1 MTWSLQIRNG
11 DLTLAAA
18 HYGTV
23 TGEQK
28 LVQDFRAYLLERMG
42 TDDMHPD
49 YGSLLDGGRLPSG
62 RSVQGII
69 GETDPDIAE
78 LTISTEI
85 KRIANEYQARQ
96 LERAKED
103 RQIYGKTTLTRGEV
117 LLSVDKIDFV
127 QDMDA
132 LQITVVL
139 STATDQQA
147 IFDLEIPIS

>member
-1 MTWSLQIRNG
+1 LKSHGQFVDINTLKIEMTWSLQIRNG

-103 RQIYGKTTLTRGEV
+103 RQIYDARGGPPKRGQNR
-117 LLSVDKIDFV
+117 LCTGHGRSSNHSGIKYGD
-127 QDMDA
+127 
-132 LQITVVL
+132 
-139 STATDQQA
+139 
-147 IFDLEIPIS
+147 